1 MQGLKLA
8 FRPEFINRIDQIVVF
23 QALGKEELYQIVD
36 LLLAQV
42 RTRLS
47 EQKMDLEIS
56 AEVKDFLLSEGF
68 DAEYGARPL
77 RRAIQNYVDDA
88 LADALLDGTI
98 QTGQMVRLVLAG
110 DHLAVEPVTVT
121 QAA

>member
-1 MQGLKLA
+1 
-8 FRPEFINRIDQIVVF
+8 VVF

-98 QTGQMVRLVLAG
+98 QTGQMVRLVLVG